1 VISALSF
8 TPSQSLVQ
16 PSTMLS
22 RPLALSKVFN
32 YHTLIAFCLVA
43 LGYHFFSI
51 QDRFIARA
59 PGVSA
64 VEERSG
70 FPKLIWYKLGP
81 NGLSDDTRN
90 WTDSCIKNNPN
101 YTAQF
106 LTDESSD
113 AYVRTTFAE
122 SRPDI
127 VDAYLALP
135 VPIYKA
141 DFLRYLLLW
150 DQGGIWSDLD
160 VSCEEGVHIDEW
172 VPAEYR
178 DTAALVV
185 GWEFDQGWPGEYV
198 RQFASWT
205 IMAKPRTAH
214 MMQVIDDILQTLK
227 DKTAE
232 HHISVENAT
241 LDIMGD
247 VVDFTGPRRLTRS
260 VYTSLGNM
268 LNRTVDAHDM
278 MELVQPKLIEDVLVM
293 PGRSFAASANK
304 YNPEEEERLPPQ
316 LVTHHYAGTWKNKD
330 GGEKPKM

>member
-1 VISALSF
+1 
-8 TPSQSLVQ
+8 
-16 PSTMLS
+16 MLS
-22 RPLALSKVFN
+22 RPLQLSKVLN
-32 YHTLIAFCLVA
+32 YHSLIALCLIA
-43 LGYHFFSI
+43 LIYHFFSI
-51 QDRFIARA
+51 QGHFIARA
-59 PGVSA
+59 PGASA
-64 VEERSG
+64 VRQHSG
-70 FPKLIWYKLGP
+70 IPKLIWYKLGP
-81 NGLSDDTRN
+81 NGLSEETRN
-90 WTDSCIKNNPN
+90 WTNSCIENNPG
-101 YTAQF
+101 YQAQF

-113 AYVRTTFAE
+113 DYVRKTFAE

-160 VSCEEGVHIDEW
+160 VSCEEGVLIDEW

-178 DTAALVV
+178 EDAALVV
-185 GWEFDQGWPGEYV
+185 GWEFDQGWPGAYV

-205 IMAKPRTAH
+205 IMAKPRSPH
-214 MMQVIDDILQTLK
+214 IMQVIDDILQTLRE
-227 DKTAE
+227 KTTE
-232 HHISVENAT
+232 HNISVENAT

-260 VYTSLGNM
+260 VYTSLGNI
-268 LNRTVDAHDM
+268 LNRTIDARDM
-278 MELVQPKLIEDVLVM
+278 MELVRPKLIEDVLVM

-304 YNPEEEERLPPQ
+304 YKPEEEALLPPQ

-330 GGEKPKM
+330 GGER